1 VGTSKWWILAA
12 SIVDS
17 MLVAGPGQLDA
28 TNDVGISSW
37 RVVDAMGTSSWRAT
51 DVMGVMGAALA
62 TSALAS

>member
-1 VGTSKWWILAA
+1 
-12 SIVDS
+12 